1 MDRQSVITSSKRK
14 QVNLDRTFS
23 KKNLVEVPSD
33 EEEIEILDRNSAN
46 VLNRT
51 FNPNNKTIS
60 TTPPKKSLVSQDLDR
75 TFDPA
80 TATFSPEIKTNTNS
94 SQKTKLTK
102 KVSKSKLSNIASFFQ
117 PCPKPSS
124 SVLVLL

>member
-1 MDRQSVITSSKRK
+1 MILQSLFCNSNYYLKIAMDRQSVITSSKRK

-51 FNPNNKTIS
+51 FNPNKGGAHT
-60 TTPPKKSLVSQDLDR
+60 
-75 TFDPA
+75 
-80 TATFSPEIKTNTNS
+80 
-94 SQKTKLTK
+94 
-102 KVSKSKLSNIASFFQ
+102 
-117 PCPKPSS
+117 
-124 SVLVLL
+124 